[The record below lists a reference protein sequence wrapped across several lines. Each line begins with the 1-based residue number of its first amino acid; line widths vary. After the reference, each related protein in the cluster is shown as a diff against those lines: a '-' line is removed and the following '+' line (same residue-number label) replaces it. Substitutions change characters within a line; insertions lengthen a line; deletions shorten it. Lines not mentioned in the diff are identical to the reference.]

1 MFTLQ
6 LFTSLNAP
14 FPAGLFWSVL
24 GTSFQFQFPVVDCF
38 YTVFEVKW
46 LLIIDS
52 KLSSNNNL

>member
-38 YTVFEVKW
+38 YTVFEVK
-46 LLIIDS
+46 
-52 KLSSNNNL
+52 